1 MNIIV
6 RLENANKSVTFKSLG
21 VADRLG
27 SHVVADL
34 TDITSKLSGCSL
46 QLKAK
51 HVEKLVRPFCHGNS
65 ILQPTP
71 YLPLFKMRNLD
82 FSEMH

>member
-6 RLENANKSVTFKSLG
+6 RLENANKSVTLKSLG

-46 QLKAK
+46 Q
-51 HVEKLVRPFCHGNS
+51 
-65 ILQPTP
+65 
-71 YLPLFKMRNLD
+71 
-82 FSEMH
+82 